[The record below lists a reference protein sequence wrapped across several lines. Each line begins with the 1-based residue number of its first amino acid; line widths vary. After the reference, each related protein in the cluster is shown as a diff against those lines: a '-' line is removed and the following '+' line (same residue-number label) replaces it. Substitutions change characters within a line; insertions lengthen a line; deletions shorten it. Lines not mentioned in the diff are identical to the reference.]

1 MQLLIDEYTDRYGKL
16 KEEII
21 LYMEEKYLESLLK
34 KSGVESF
41 KETDDEIK
49 IIFDEETSK
58 KNITKMLDEIK
69 DFGFNT
75 VIVLLRLRY
84 QFDYRL
90 KKVIMKLNPKNTNKS
105 YIYGLNQFLE
115 KMNEQFFAK

>member
-58 KNITKMLDEIK
+58 KINIPKMFEI
-69 DFGFNT
+69 T
-75 VIVLLRLRY
+75 VLLRLRY